1 MKKLS
6 YEEVYKYIEKG
17 GFLLL
22 SPDYK
27 NSITPLEIKCP
38 KGHTYHTTLD
48 NFKKK
53 RKSFG
58 CTQCKY
64 EEKSKASIKKGII

>member
-1 MKKLS
+1 MIRRSDKMKKLS
-6 YEEVYKYIEKG
+6 YEEVYKYIEKE

-38 KGHTYHTTLD
+38 RRTYLSYNTRQ
-48 NFKKK
+48 F
-53 RKSFG
+53 
-58 CTQCKY
+58 
-64 EEKSKASIKKGII
+64 